1 MTDKDYT
8 KIPFFKQLNLK
19 AINPENEKSEVI
31 IVNLSFC
38 SR

>member
-8 KIPFFKQLNLK
+8 KIPFFEQLSLK

-31 IVNLSFC
+31 KINISF
-38 SR
+38 